1 MAKLK
6 YSLLTWR
13 SEDNLENP
21 PSIVLVPEIEL
32 RSSGLVVGRCLYPLS
47 HLASL
52 IEVLYIRSYTILIQ
66 NMEESAVFLTFFH
79 HLTL

>member
-13 SEDNLENP
+13 SEDYLENP
-21 PSIVLVPEIEL
+21 PSIMLVPEIEL

-52 IEVLYIRSYTILIQ
+52 IEVI
-66 NMEESAVFLTFFH
+66 
-79 HLTL
+79 